1 MWYSAL
7 LLIILTA
14 IVVYDLK
21 KRRKERAEYKK
32 AELLKGK
39 NGADYMKEPVTLTP
53 SGVVSRKIAEA
64 AKREK
69 RVIRTIVIFWSAL
82 FLSLLAFVL
91 CGTYS
96 KACSFNQFWKNEFVY
111 GDFVCQMPDD
121 KEFVQIAGLSEAGK
135 RKNTLVVSASVRGVR
150 VTQIL
155 DRARRNRENRFASDE
170 LETLYL
176 PDVVINMRTDGFPR
190 LRSVYAANPEN
201 TIGCF
206 SSDVKIYICDE
217 FYSFYS
223 HRENTDMQGLARAN
237 VVFSANITHSGEDVL
252 WVSGEA
258 YGGLIRFVP
267 EDPVLD
273 GYAFEGW
280 YKDERG
286 REKWD
291 FSSDRMPFPAFWQ
304 AGEKMPYH
312 QIYLYAKW
320 RPV

>member
-121 KEFVQIAGLSEAGK
+121 KEFVQIAESGK
-135 RKNTLVVSASVRGVR
+135 TRSSFPLRCGACALRKFWT
-150 VTQIL
+150 
-155 DRARRNRENRFASDE
+155 
-170 LETLYL
+170 
-176 PDVVINMRTDGFPR
+176 
-190 LRSVYAANPEN
+190 
-201 TIGCF
+201 
-206 SSDVKIYICDE
+206 
-217 FYSFYS
+217 
-223 HRENTDMQGLARAN
+223 
-237 VVFSANITHSGEDVL
+237 
-252 WVSGEA
+252 
-258 YGGLIRFVP
+258 
-267 EDPVLD
+267 
-273 GYAFEGW
+273 
-280 YKDERG
+280 ERG
-286 REKWD
+286 ATAKIVLRATNWKRCI
-291 FSSDRMPFPAFWQ
+291 FPTSSSICERTVFP
-304 AGEKMPYH
+304 
-312 QIYLYAKW
+312 
-320 RPV
+320 V

>member
-1 MWYSAL
+1 M
-7 LLIILTA
+7 
-14 IVVYDLK
+14 
-21 KRRKERAEYKK
+21 
-32 AELLKGK
+32 
-39 NGADYMKEPVTLTP
+39 
-53 SGVVSRKIAEA
+53 
-64 AKREK
+64 
-69 RVIRTIVIFWSAL
+69 
-82 FLSLLAFVL
+82 
-91 CGTYS
+91 
-96 KACSFNQFWKNEFVY
+96 
-111 GDFVCQMPDD
+111 
-121 KEFVQIAGLSEAGK
+121 
-135 RKNTLVVSASVRGVR
+135 RGVR

-280 YKDERG
+280 YKDKRG
-286 REKWD
+286 RENGIFRPTACLFPRSGRLGRKCRIIRYIYMQSGGPFRKFRLGGLLRGANTC
-291 FSSDRMPFPAFWQ
+291 FSARNGLQ
-304 AGEKMPYH
+304 
-312 QIYLYAKW
+312 
-320 RPV
+320 

>member
-111 GDFVCQMPDD
+111 GDFVCQMPRR
-121 KEFVQIAGLSEAGK
+121 QRI
-135 RKNTLVVSASVRGVR
+135 
-150 VTQIL
+150 
-155 DRARRNRENRFASDE
+155 RAD
-170 LETLYL
+170 
-176 PDVVINMRTDGFPR
+176 
-190 LRSVYAANPEN
+190 LRA
-201 TIGCF
+201 
-206 SSDVKIYICDE
+206 
-217 FYSFYS
+217 
-223 HRENTDMQGLARAN
+223 
-237 VVFSANITHSGEDVL
+237 
-252 WVSGEA
+252 
-258 YGGLIRFVP
+258 
-267 EDPVLD
+267 
-273 GYAFEGW
+273 
-280 YKDERG
+280 
-286 REKWD
+286 
-291 FSSDRMPFPAFWQ
+291 
-304 AGEKMPYH
+304 
-312 QIYLYAKW
+312 
-320 RPV
+320 